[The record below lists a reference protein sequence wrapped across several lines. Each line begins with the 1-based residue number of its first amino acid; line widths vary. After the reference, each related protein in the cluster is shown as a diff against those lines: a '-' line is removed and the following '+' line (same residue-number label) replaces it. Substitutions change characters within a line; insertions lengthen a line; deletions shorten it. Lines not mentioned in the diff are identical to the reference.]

1 MIDTNPSFLA
11 WRLPYAQATYPCSRS
26 HISTR
31 RCVDRAFCLWRRR
44 QRSHNFSVSVRRNN
58 GEAFA
63 NRIDGDD
70 ITGRWFDHGQL
81 HGRSFQQR
89 HPWQDDPCECSGVT
103 LYRYDRDSAGTS
115 NCTGSCATAWPPL
128 AAAGTL
134 NAGSGVTG
142 TLATISRADGSKQVT
157 YNGMPLYT
165 FEQDAKT
172 GDATGDGVNSFHV
185 VTP

>member
-1 MIDTNPSFLA
+1 M
-11 WRLPYAQATYPCSRS
+11 RRR
-26 HISTR
+26 HISVLAPISALVAASIGLSACGGGGNEVTTSPYLSA
-31 RCVDRAFCLWRRR
+31 VTT
-44 QRSHNFSVSVRRNN
+44 VRPSPTGSTATTSPAAGSTTGSFTVQASNN
-58 GEAFA
+58 ATLGKTILVNAQ
-63 NRIDGDD
+63 G
-70 ITGRWFDHGQL
+70 T
-81 HGRSFQQR
+81 
-89 HPWQDDPCECSGVT
+89 T

-128 AAAGTL
+128 AATVGTL
-134 NAGSGVTG
+134 TAGSGVTG

-165 FEQDAKT
+165 FQQDAKP

>member
-1 MIDTNPSFLA
+1 M
-11 WRLPYAQATYPCSRS
+11 RRR
-26 HISTR
+26 HISVLAPISALVAASIGLSACGGGGNEVTPSPSLS
-31 RCVDRAFCLWRRR
+31 AATT
-44 QRSHNFSVSVRRNN
+44 VRPSPSAVTTVRPSPSGSTATTSPAAGSTTGSFTVQAANN
-58 GEAFA
+58 AALGKTILVNAQ
-63 NRIDGDD
+63 G
-70 ITGRWFDHGQL
+70 T
-81 HGRSFQQR
+81 
-89 HPWQDDPCECSGVT
+89 T

-128 AAAGTL
+128 AATVGTL
-134 NAGSGVTG
+134 TAGSGVTG

-165 FEQDAKT
+165 FEQDAKP

>member
-1 MIDTNPSFLA
+1 M
-11 WRLPYAQATYPCSRS
+11 RRR
-26 HISTR
+26 HISVLAPISALVAVAMGLSACGGGSNEATPSPSLSAVTTAR
-31 RCVDRAFCLWRRR
+31 PSAAVTT
-44 QRSHNFSVSVRRNN
+44 VRPSPTGPAATASPAAGSTTGSFTVQASNN
-58 GEAFA
+58 ATLGKTILV
-63 NRIDGDD
+63 N
-70 ITGRWFDHGQL
+70 TQ
-81 HGRSFQQR
+81 
-89 HPWQDDPCECSGVT
+89 GVT

-165 FEQDAKT
+165 FQQDAKP

-185 VTP
+185 VT

>member
-1 MIDTNPSFLA
+1 M
-11 WRLPYAQATYPCSRS
+11 
-26 HISTR
+26 
-31 RCVDRAFCLWRRR
+31 RRR
-44 QRSHNFSVSVRRNN
+44 LISVLAPISALVAVSMGLSACGGGSNEATPSPSLPPVTTARPSAAVTTVRPSPTGPAATASPAAGSTTGSLTVQASNN
-58 GEAFA
+58 ATLGKTILVNAQ
-63 NRIDGDD
+63 G
-70 ITGRWFDHGQL
+70 T
-81 HGRSFQQR
+81 
-89 HPWQDDPCECSGVT
+89 T

-128 AAAGTL
+128 TATGTL
-134 NAGSGVTG
+134 TAGSGVTG

-165 FEQDAKT
+165 FQQDAKP